1 MEVSKPSTVSPFAA
15 QCMLSALK
23 EVQDTIRAY
32 DTKAQIVGVGFI
44 FSIGI
49 ITAFAGRFLPKDVE
63 AEPLLVVLFWIL
75 AIGPIVMFGAVLYPT
90 RKIAPRLGDRIQT
103 VNFLYYYRP
112 ERSEGLNE
120 YIRDLQ
126 DADWVSEI
134 GYEIVKLSG
143 LRDLKRRRFLWALS
157 AAGASYVLA
166 AASQIWRTF

>member
-1 MEVSKPSTVSPFAA
+1 MEKTAPPEVSPFAA

-49 ITAFAGRFLPKDVE
+49 ITAFAGRFLPDEMVNP
-63 AEPLLVVLFWIL
+63 AQVVVFWVV

-90 RKIAPRLGDRIQT
+90 RKVAPKLGDRVPS

-112 ERSEGLNE
+112 DQPAALND
-120 YIRDLQ
+120 YIKDLHR
-126 DADWVSEI
+126 ADWVSEI

-143 LRDLKRRRFLWALS
+143 LREIKRRRFLWALS
-157 AAGASYVLA
+157 AAGASYVLV
-166 AASQIWRTF
+166 AASQIVRAF